1 MITLDEAIENELLNK
16 WTLKVIPK
24 TCKYCN
30 SNIVFT
36 NNLKNIYC
44 SNKDCIGKKINQFMQ
59 VVNQFGLDINED
71 EVIEILEADD
81 SIKSVAAKAFKFIK
95 DTGLDIELSIWEYV
109 RAACIPEIPNTAY
122 KIFYGYNNLDEA
134 YMDIYNEGIT
144 IINTRLGLHNE
155 SNIIGA
161 NIYKLLMEHKEELEE
176 AIEYIGITKENKQ
189 IAKIV
194 VDSFVQGYRSSIEF
208 IQELNNN
215 FGEHIRYLLMGT
227 VTKETSV
234 LIIDGGAGSLKYK
247 TAKKINDTSGTE
259 RIKIMGSRRYLY
271 ELGKSKVEGAG

>member
-1 MITLDEAIENELLNK
+1 
-16 WTLKVIPK
+16 
-24 TCKYCN
+24 
-30 SNIVFT
+30 
-36 NNLKNIYC
+36 
-44 SNKDCIGKKINQFMQ
+44 
-59 VVNQFGLDINED
+59 
-71 EVIEILEADD
+71 
-81 SIKSVAAKAFKFIK
+81 
-95 DTGLDIELSIWEYV
+95 
-109 RAACIPEIPNTAY
+109 
-122 KIFYGYNNLDEA
+122 
-134 YMDIYNEGIT
+134 MDIYNEGIT

-176 AIEYIGITKENKQ
+176 AIEYIGIAKENKQ